1 MSEAKPDR
9 SEMWKAIKWVAIAF
23 VGCLIAF
30 GVWKAWSIVTA
41 PARVVEDAAGSV
53 KSSVGNVVNR
63 LDVKLESQKTFNRAA
78 ERSFKHLND
87 LSSTEPDSLKDRAF
101 RLANLK
107 GSENQVCKL
116 SYDFGEGAV
125 PVYLAADN
133 KAHQAAK
140 AVGAKTDRL
149 IRIVIVSPE
158 QTLGLNTEYKPDDK
172 KWGLSWRT
180 SSINKPYEDS
190 WAEKPILEI
199 LKRSA
204 KSCN

>member
-9 SEMWKAIKWVAIAF
+9 SEMWKAIKWVCIAF
-23 VGCLIAF
+23 VACLIAF
-30 GVWKAWSIVTA
+30 GLWKAWSIATA
-41 PARVVEDAAGSV
+41 PARIAENAAGSV

-63 LDVKLESQKTFNRAA
+63 LDVKLDHQKSFNRAA
-78 ERSFKHLND
+78 EKSFKTLDD
-87 LSSTEPDSLKDRAF
+87 LSPTEPENLKDRTF
-101 RLANLK
+101 RLTNLK
-107 GSENQVCKL
+107 GLENRVCKL
-116 SYDFGEGAV
+116 SYDFGKGAV
-125 PVYLAADN
+125 PVYIAADN

-158 QTLGLNTEYKPDDK
+158 QTLGLNSEYQPDDK

-180 SSINKPYEDS
+180 TSINKPYEDS
-190 WAEKPILEI
+190 WAENPVVEI

-204 KSCN
+204 KSCK

>member
-23 VGCLIAF
+23 VACLIAF

-63 LDVKLESQKTFNRAA
+63 LDVKLESQKSFNRAA
-78 ERSFKHLND
+78 EKSFKHLND
-87 LSSTEPDSLKDRAF
+87 LSPTEPDSLKDRTF

-116 SYDFGEGAV
+116 TYDFGEGAV
-125 PVYLAADN
+125 PVIWRQIIKHIRRQKLSAPKQIGSFELSLSVRN
-133 KAHQAAK
+133 
-140 AVGAKTDRL
+140 RL
-149 IRIVIVSPE
+149 WV
-158 QTLGLNTEYKPDDK
+158 
-172 KWGLSWRT
+172 
-180 SSINKPYEDS
+180 
-190 WAEKPILEI
+190 
-199 LKRSA
+199 
-204 KSCN
+204 

>member
-23 VGCLIAF
+23 VACLIAF

-63 LDVKLESQKTFNRAA
+63 LDVKLESQKSFNRAA
-78 ERSFKHLND
+78 EKSFKHLND
-87 LSSTEPDSLKDRAF
+87 LSPTEPDSLKDRTF

-158 QTLGLNTEYKPDDK
+158 QTLGCLLYTSPSPRD
-172 KWGLSWRT
+172 LST
-180 SSINKPYEDS
+180 SRMPS
-190 WAEKPILEI
+190 
-199 LKRSA
+199 SA
-204 KSCN
+204 